1 MAPGAD
7 ATPCQGKLGNG
18 LSKENGKKT
27 EEECNDLGQAKVARP
42 PLMRHCISHAT
53 LADPFA
59 LECPTE
65 NGVKSLGKDSG
76 FIPMFRSGSC
86 SEMGPKPY
94 MEDEYICV
102 DNLSDHLG
110 TPNAFPSAGAFYGV
124 FDGHGGRDAA
134 SFTRKNILKFITE
147 DFDFPAGVKR
157 ALKNAF
163 VKADDA
169 LADAKNLDHSSGT
182 TALTALIL
190 GR

>member
-7 ATPCQGKLGNG
+7 AKPCQGKLGNG
-18 LSKENGKKT
+18 LGKENGKKS
-27 EEECNDLGQAKVARP
+27 EEDCNDLGQAKVARP

-53 LADPFA
+53 LADPYA
-59 LECPTE
+59 LEWATE

-102 DNLSDHLG
+102 DNLSDHLA
-110 TPNAFPSAGAFYGV
+110 TPNAFPSAGAFYGW
-124 FDGHGGRDAA
+124 FNLLSEG
-134 SFTRKNILKFITE
+134 LKT
-147 DFDFPAGVKR
+147 

-163 VKADDA
+163 VRADHA